1 MTPITDRPLPDPEKS
16 TLTPPPV
23 HEHPFFHPLPG
34 QSAEIPT
41 YHPGM
46 PVHTNLTPKAP
57 QKSTMGS
64 HPTYHI
70 SQLSTH
76 PAFRA
81 SKPPSPPRESGF
93 PRRTSEVQKYRSLS
107 PVQNNS
113 RHQIQNQNQ
122 SHNSTQTYQ
131 NQNRN
136 QQSWRHSELSS
147 TTASALTSPVVG
159 RSELEAD
166 VPSTYLSPNLAPPT
180 TYNNNTPSDFDYTNK
195 WTDRRSQMTPISRG
209 NTDSSKYSIPIGL
222 GVDPSSLSNPVSS
235 PNHQRNPTTRHELET
250 PIPDLRSYNPSTVN
264 VPSLSISTS
273 AQMLGPLGPNL
284 NSPRDGGH
292 IMSWADSYSRSHSFR
307 PTPNSTSNYTNSA
320 SRSQSQPHLR
330 SLALASDE
338 KEVLSTTTNDS
349 AIVSPMSPERWSG
362 ATAVQSPV
370 QQDHGHGGRLG
381 ERIGEETPTPLSA
394 GECTSA
400 CLSPEA
406 GTGTWGSWSGR

>member
-41 YHPGM
+41 YHPGT

-93 PRRTSEVQKYRSLS
+93 PRRTSEVRKYRSLS

-113 RHQIQNQNQ
+113 RHQIQNQF
-122 SHNSTQTYQ
+122 HNSRKTYQ
-131 NQNRN
+131 NQNHN

-166 VPSTYLSPNLAPPT
+166 VPSTYLSPNLAAAPN

-235 PNHQRNPTTRHELET
+235 PNQQTSSTTRHELET
-250 PIPDLRSYNPSTVN
+250 PTPNPRSHNSSTVE

-292 IMSWADSYSRSHSFR
+292 IMSWADSYRASHSR
-307 PTPNSTSNYTNSA
+307 ASNTNNNTNHISS
-320 SRSQSQPHLR
+320 SRSQSQPQLR
-330 SLALASDE
+330 SLALATDE
-338 KEVLSTTTNDS
+338 KEVLHTSTTNDS

-370 QQDHGHGGRLG
+370 LHDHGHGGRLG